1 MDTEEGNG
9 NENIEKRSYE
19 RDQEGQLPE
28 KREREGEARVPEHV
42 FYLRALR
49 EHSKRTRVTASARIR
64 SGAFELSSL
73 NLPAYLVRFFLE
85 EKSDTHNA
93 SSPSYLPACMPA
105 CLPVCGIVRCKGAQG
120 CVVKRGVD
128 RGPLLLWERLSDQ
141 ICRRESKRNF
151 NRVFLEEERID
162 GKGCRGRND

>member
-105 CLPVCGIVRCKGAQG
+105 CLPACGIVRCKGAQG

-128 RGPLLLWERLSDQ
+128 RGPPLLWERLSDQ
-141 ICRRESKRNF
+141 ILSGASRRGISTAYF
-151 NRVFLEEERID
+151 
-162 GKGCRGRND
+162 